1 MLKKI
6 LKLRLSFLKLPNVFE
21 SIRNDLNNNKKF
33 DSVNLYF
40 QDESRFGLKTYVGKC
55 LSLVGLNPI
64 VDYQH
69 KFSNTYLWGSYS
81 PINGDSFVWEING
94 VDSKI
99 FEAYLQNFSRRNPK
113 EYKILIIDNA
123 AFHSTKNIDVPENIF
138 LLRIPPY
145 SPELNP
151 CEQIWQ
157 YIKYRFKNK
166 YFKDMTELKEWL
178 DQIVNQ
184 MDNELIKS
192 IVSNHRYKDLFMTH
206 FKV

>member
-1 MLKKI
+1 M
-6 LKLRLSFLKLPNVFE
+6 LRLNFLKLPDRFN
-21 SIRNDLNNNKKF
+21 SIRDSLNKNNRF

-40 QDESRFGLKTYVGKC
+40 QDESRFGLKTFVGKC
-55 LSLVGLNPI
+55 LSLVGLKP
-64 VDYQH
+64 VVSYQH

-99 FEAYLQNFSRRNPK
+99 FEAYLAAFSLHNPN
-113 EYKILIIDNA
+113 EYKIVVIDNA
-123 AFHSTKNIDVPENIF
+123 AFHSSKNINVPDNIF

-145 SPELNP
+145 TPELNP

-157 YIKYRFKNK
+157 YIKYRFRNK
-166 YFKDMTELKEWL
+166 YFQNMTELKQWL
-178 DQIVNQ
+178 YQIVNQ

-192 IVSNHRYKDLFMTH
+192 IVADYRYKEIFITH